1 MKVASRADGRASF
14 YASRNCANLCHRATP
29 VGEQSIARQMRHA
42 QIDFQ
47 LETSY
52 VGNIGRSACRRE
64 NTVIKQ
70 NVSVE
75 IAGENHTGHH
85 QIGAH
90 ETYTVVACSQAVRE
104 LLRQHDQRSSVAAP
118 RYVQTAADAQH
129 SQVARGYQFFRDG
142 YRKNGLPSEVEVGPA
157 EYRHDVGTR
166 AGR

>member
-70 NVSVE
+70 TVSVE
-75 IAGENHTGHH
+75 IAGENHAVHH
-85 QIGAH
+85 QIAPY
-90 ETYTVVACSQAVRE
+90 ETYVIIAVSSLVPN
-104 LLRQHDQRSSVAAP
+104 LLL
-118 RYVQTAADAQH
+118 QH
-129 SQVARGYQFFRDG
+129 SPQHLS
-142 YRKNGLPSEVEVGPA
+142 LPSP
-157 EYRHDVGTR
+157 
-166 AGR
+166 

>member
-52 VGNIGRSACRRE
+52 VGNIGRSACRWE

-75 IAGENHTGHH
+75 IAGENHAGHH
-85 QIGAH
+85 QISAH
-90 ETYTVVACSQAVRE
+90 KTYAVVECAHTVRE
-104 LLRQHDQRSSVAAP
+104 LLLQHDQRRPAAAP
-118 RYVQTAADAQH
+118 R
-129 SQVARGYQFFRDG
+129 
-142 YRKNGLPSEVEVGPA
+142 
-157 EYRHDVGTR
+157 
-166 AGR
+166 